1 VVLETPLRRCLGIIV
16 LTVGLVG
23 LFVLGGAGWSVDA
36 AVAGDSSGADE
47 IVVLADA
54 NFDLGADYRELPPT
68 VDEESA
74 SEQVTAAGVGDGS
87 RIAAALIAPSDRCND
102 VRLGGLL
109 YVHAISIVGAAVVA
123 GRALVGW
130 RIDIRGLA
138 LEPRDRLPVDPGHET
153 DRHVALATDGG
164 SHRGE

>member
-1 VVLETPLRRCLGIIV
+1 MLETPLRRCLGIIV

-54 NFDLGADYRELPPT
+54 NFDIGADYRASTPAAA
-68 VDEESA
+68 DEGSA
-74 SEQVTAAGVGDGS
+74 SEQVTAAGVTDS
-87 RIAAALIAPSDRCND
+87 SAIAAALIAPADRRND
-102 VRLGGLL
+102 VRIGDLL

-123 GRALVGW
+123 GRALVDW
-130 RIDIRGLA
+130 RLDIRGLA
-138 LEPRDRLPVDPGHET
+138 LEPRDRLPVDRGHRT
-153 DRHVALATDGG
+153 DRQAGLVTDGG
-164 SHRGE
+164 SQRRE